1 MAPLRVSVLQPPEI
15 DDALVLAGLGP
26 VDIDANAWR
35 RETVALMADPARGG
49 VLIARSETDRACGLL
64 HYRIVAGPDAG
75 AEAEP
80 RSRPSLEVLRLVAFA
95 LMEPHLIAGSLIA
108 EAMRLARLQD
118 CDSLRLVRPLDR
130 PADASALV
138 LASGLA
144 ILHSVF

>member
-1 MAPLRVSVLQPPEI
+1 MAPLRVSVLQTPEI
-15 DDALVLAGLGP
+15 NDALVLAGLGP
-26 VDIDANAWR
+26 VDIDADVWR

-64 HYRIVAGPDAG
+64 HYRIVASPEAGP
-75 AEAEP
+75 E
-80 RSRPSLEVLRLVAFA
+80 SRPSLEVLRLVAFA
-95 LMEPHLIAGSLIA
+95 LMDPHLIAGSLIA
-108 EAMRLARLQD
+108 EATRLARLQD
-118 CDSLRLVRPLDR
+118 CDSLRLVRPLNR

>member
-1 MAPLRVSVLQPPEI
+1 MPPLRVSALQTPEI
-15 DDALVLAGLGP
+15 NDALVLAGLGA
-26 VDIDANAWR
+26 VDIDADVWR

-64 HYRIVAGPDAG
+64 HYRIVAGPHAG

-80 RSRPSLEVLRLVAFA
+80 RSRPSLEVVRLVAFA
-95 LMEPHLIAGSLIA
+95 LIDPHLIADSLIA

-118 CDSLRLVRPLDR
+118 CDSLRLVRRLDS
-130 PADASALV
+130 PADASALI

-144 ILHSVF
+144 DLHSVF